1 MMQEVRFGVSN
12 FSFNVVLT
20 TLKEKFLTPTLTPG
34 TNKKHT
40 N

>member
-1 MMQEVRFGVSN
+1 MQDVRFGVIN

-20 TLKEKFLTPTLTPG
+20 TLKEKLLTPNITPR